1 MECIWKEC
9 YGQLEALVDGT
20 DEFRATNDGKSRS
33 TSVVL
38 ATHVW
43 SVVKPAENTGVFI
56 LW

>member
-1 MECIWKEC
+1 MHLEGVWC
-9 YGQLEALVDGT
+9 GQLEALVDGT